1 MAKKKV
7 MQQLDLFG
15 MFAEPEATPEKE
27 LLKEEPVSPTES
39 IVEEENTPMI
49 ASPIVEE
56 EIIIEA
62 VEAMPTP
69 ASQVVFSD
77 GKISVKIKARPI
89 ATKENTAI
97 ASIQPAAKKVS
108 PKTVTPKTENI
119 NPLRKR
125 GRKSFKD
132 MDAEVDQI
140 EVPDE
145 ETLKKKLYY
154 SIGEVAG
161 FFKVNTSLIR
171 AWENEFDILQPRKNR
186 KGDRFF
192 RVEDIKNLE
201 MIYFL
206 LRSKKLSVDGAKT
219 YIKNNR
225 KGFDTNHQLTQSLKK
240 FRSFLLEL
248 KANLGA

>member
-15 MFAEPEATPEKE
+15 MFAEPQAAPEKE
-27 LLKEEPVSPTES
+27 LLNEEPIAHAES
-39 IVEEENTPMI
+39 VVEEETVPII
-49 ASPIVEE
+49 ASPISEE

-62 VEAMPTP
+62 VEVVAPQE
-69 ASQVVFSD
+69 SQVVFSD
-77 GKISVKIKARPI
+77 GRISVKIKAKPI
-89 ATKENTAI
+89 APKEEEI
-97 ASIQPAAKKVS
+97 IRPAAKKAS
-108 PKTVTPKTENI
+108 PKTIAPKTENI

-206 LRSKKLSVDGAKT
+206 LRNKKLSVDGAKV

-225 KGFDTNHQLTQSLKK
+225 KAMDTNSQLLQTLKK

>member
-1 MAKKKV
+1 
-7 MQQLDLFG
+7 MQQLDLFS
-15 MFAEPEATPEKE
+15 MFAEPEAIPEKE
-27 LLKEEPVSPTES
+27 PVEEKPVAVSENN
-39 IVEEENTPMI
+39 IVEEETVPII
-49 ASPIVEE
+49 APTVAEE
-56 EIIIEA
+56 EVIIEA
-62 VEAMPTP
+62 VESIPPP
-69 ASQVVFSD
+69 ASSVIFSD
-77 GKISVKIKARPI
+77 GKISVKIKAKPI
-89 ATKENTAI
+89 VPKEEPAPVI
-97 ASIQPAAKKVS
+97 IKPAAKKAS
-108 PKTVTPKTENI
+108 PKTIPSKPENI
-119 NPLRKR
+119 DPLRKR
-125 GRKSFKD
+125 GRKSFKE

-192 RVEDIKNLE
+192 RVEDIKNLQ

-206 LRSKKLSVDGAKT
+206 LRNKKLSVDGAKT

-225 KGFDTNHQLTQSLKK
+225 KAVDTNAQLLQTLKK

-248 KANLGA
+248 KANLGE